1 MSAVILA
8 KTIWDRRSF
17 LQMRGEIDSYV
28 GRLAGYR
35 LFSVGE
41 MALIAEISEYRVRK
55 SANPATMLRAKSGVQ
70 PRHLDHLL
78 RMIEDP
84 TFSKIH
90 VKSLVND
97 GATLAAL
104 ARVTGQPETS
114 LRRWA
119 REEQE

>member
-8 KTIWDRRSF
+8 KTITDRQSF
-17 LQMRGEIDSYV
+17 LHMRGEVEAYV
-28 GRLAGYR
+28 GRLASYR

-41 MALIAEISEYRVRK
+41 MAQIADISEYRVRK
-55 SANPATMLRAKSGVQ
+55 SANPDILLRAKSGIL
-70 PRHLDHLL
+70 PRHLDHVL
-78 RMIEDP
+78 RMIDNP

-90 VKSLVND
+90 VKALVED

-104 ARVTGQPETS
+104 SRVTGQPETS

-119 REEQE
+119 REE